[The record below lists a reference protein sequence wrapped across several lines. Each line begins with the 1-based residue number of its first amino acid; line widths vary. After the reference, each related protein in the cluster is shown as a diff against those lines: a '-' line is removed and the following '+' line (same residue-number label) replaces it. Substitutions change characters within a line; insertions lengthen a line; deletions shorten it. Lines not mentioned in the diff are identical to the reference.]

1 MKSLFMYSL
10 GPLKNAIAAIIDIIA
25 SVKANTKLDGD
36 KTNVGNIIMQ
46 TKNNPA
52 VTRRLTAAHP

>member
-10 GPLKNAIAAIIDIIA
+10 GPLKNAMAAIIDIIA

-46 TKNNPA
+46 TKINPA
-52 VTRRLTAAHP
+52 VTRKLTAAHP